1 MLKYFNCS
9 SLVTVWCK
17 QQQTFSY
24 YFASHVF
31 SSLSPSFSRFRGP
44 RSVILQQIIRL
55 TCMAS
60 ALKCLFTQY
69 GSQLSDGQRMHFVY
83 NLLRANHPASC
94 EAWEYIW

>member
-1 MLKYFNCS
+1 MKQGDSALWRSIGIMLKYFNCS

-44 RSVILQQIIRL
+44 QSVILQQSTHIYLNISN
-55 TCMAS
+55 M
-60 ALKCLFTQY
+60 LKD
-69 GSQLSDGQRMHFVY
+69 S
-83 NLLRANHPASC
+83 
-94 EAWEYIW
+94 